1 MPHKEPAILICGVDE
16 AGRGPLAGAV
26 FAAAVILN
34 AARPVIGLADSKV
47 LTEKRRDHLAIE
59 IREHALA
66 YCIASADV
74 AEIDTI
80 NILQATLL
88 AMKRAVEG
96 LTFVNRHANKYAT
109 QHRTIEVIVDGLH
122 VPKIAYQ
129 SRAVVEGDRLIQ
141 EISAASI
148 LAKTARDA
156 EMKKLH
162 EHYPQYGFAKH
173 KGYGTAQHVAALK
186 EHGPCPQHRRSFAP
200 LRLMLAQAQLD
211 LAVR

>member
-1 MPHKEPAILICGVDE
+1 MRPVMRICGVDE

-34 AARPVIGLADSKV
+34 PARPIVGLADSKM
-47 LTEKRRDHLAIE
+47 LSEKRRDALALM

-66 YCIASADV
+66 YCVAVASV
-74 AEIDTI
+74 EEIDTI

-96 LTFVNRHANKYAT
+96 LGMTPD
-109 QHRTIEVIVDGLH
+109 EVVVDGLH
-122 VPKIAYQ
+122 VPKISLR
-129 SRAVVEGDRLIQ
+129 SRALVQGDRLMA

-156 EMKKLH
+156 EMVAMH
-162 EHYPQYGFAKH
+162 GRYPQYGFAQH
-173 KGYGTAQHVAALK
+173 KGYGTAAHMDALQA
-186 EHGPCPQHRRSFAP
+186 HGPCPIHRRSFAP
-200 LRLMLAQAQLD
+200 VRAAA
-211 LAVR
+211 LAVMNR